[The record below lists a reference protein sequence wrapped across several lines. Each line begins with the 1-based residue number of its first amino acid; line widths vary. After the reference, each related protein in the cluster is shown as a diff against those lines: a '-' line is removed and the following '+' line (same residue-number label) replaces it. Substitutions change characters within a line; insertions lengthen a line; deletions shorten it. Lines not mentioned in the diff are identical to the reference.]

1 MSKKF
6 DPRTAMADLRAE
18 QARIQ
23 AATERMTSVSG
34 SASSKDKMVT
44 ATVDGQGRLVELKL
58 AGTRYRQ
65 LAAGELTA
73 RIVATVR
80 SAQEE
85 AARATA
91 SVLSGLLPAGLG
103 MPVDGEL
110 DLEAMFD
117 AAVASMAQD
126 GPADPRQAGDG

>member
-110 DLEAMFD
+110 DLKAMFD